1 MLSSVGKE
9 CLLAIPADG
18 DVFGERR
25 LSGLVERLTT
35 ATAIKATRLKQ
46 TPCSKLFLR
55 LTHASLLE
63 GFGKY
68 QAVTISDQ
76 QKIITQDGENET

>member
-1 MLSSVGKE
+1 VGKE

-18 DVFGERR
+18 DVFGERC
-25 LSGLVERLTT
+25 LPGLVERLST
-35 ATAIKATRLKQ
+35 ATAMKVTRLKRI
-46 TPCSKLFLR
+46 PFSKFFLR